1 MPRFVLV
8 PAHGTESD
16 TPVFATALAVAR
28 PWAGHLAFLHVRA
41 DVETSVLLAL
51 GPDMMGSGGG
61 AQIVARLEKDIAERE
76 QRAERKMRDFCA
88 REEVPL
94 EATPGVDRVSAE
106 WRVETGDQGT
116 WIAAYGRVADLLV
129 VGRTRDDGTSGVS
142 LLETALLRTARP
154 LLIAA
159 AKPPEVEGA
168 TIAIAWKDTRE
179 TARAVAASLRF
190 VEKAKRV
197 VIFSVEE
204 GGGARDTS
212 AERLNRAL
220 QWHNPAVTL
229 ERLTPDGRA
238 PVEALLEA
246 VSTLGANLLV
256 MGGYSHSRMR
266 EVIFG
271 GFTRRVL
278 RGAELPVLM
287 AR

>member
-8 PAHGTESD
+8 PARGAD
-16 TPVFATALAVAR
+16 GDAPVFATALAVAR
-28 PWAGHLAFLHVRA
+28 PWVGHLAFLHVRA
-41 DVETSVLLAL
+41 DVETSVLTAV

-61 AQIVARLEKDIAERE
+61 AQLVARLEKDIAERE
-76 QRAERKMRDFCA
+76 RRAERNVRDFCA
-88 REEVPL
+88 REEIPL

-116 WIAAYGRVADLLV
+116 WIAAYGRVADLLI
-129 VGRTRDDGTSGVS
+129 VGRTRDDGTSGVG
-142 LLETALLRTARP
+142 LLEMALLRTARP
-154 LLIAA
+154 ILIAA
-159 AKPPEVEGA
+159 EKPPVVEGA

-190 VEKAKRV
+190 IEKAKRV
-197 VIFSVEE
+197 AIFSVEE
-204 GGGARDTS
+204 GGAARDTS

-229 ERLTPDGRA
+229 ERLEPAGLA
-238 PVEALLEA
+238 PVEALLQA
-246 VSTLGANLLV
+246 TTTLGADLLV

-271 GFTRRVL
+271 GFTRHIL

>member
-8 PAHGTESD
+8 PAHGAD
-16 TPVFATALAVAR
+16 GDMPVFATALAVAR

-41 DVETSVLLAL
+41 DVETSVLTAV

-76 QRAERKMRDFCA
+76 RRAERRVRDFCA
-88 REEVPL
+88 REEIPL

-129 VGRTRDDGTSGVS
+129 VGRTRDDGTSGVG

-154 LLIAA
+154 ILIAA
-159 AKPPEVEGA
+159 AEPPEVEGA
-168 TIAIAWKDTRE
+168 TVAIAWKDTRE

-204 GGGARDTS
+204 GGVARDTS

-220 QWHNPAVTL
+220 QWRNPAVTL
-229 ERLTPDGRA
+229 ERLTPNGRA